1 MAMLTQQFETILVV
15 DDEPAI
21 CSLVKTLLEREGY
34 AVLIAGD
41 AETATHIYEEH
52 SAEVALLLTD
62 VKMPGMNGLEL
73 ADRILRRKP
82 QMRVLFMSGSHGS
95 TRDFVCI
102 SKPFT
107 QAQLIGR
114 VGMALDRFPPATLRV
129 TAAGIGI

>member
-1 MAMLTQQFETILVV
+1 MAVVTQEHEAILVV

-41 AETATHIYEEH
+41 AETATYIYEEH

-62 VKMPGMNGLEL
+62 VKMPGMNGVEL

-82 QMRVLFMSGSHGS
+82 QMRVLFMSGSHRS
-95 TRDFVCI
+95 ARDF
-102 SKPFT
+102 
-107 QAQLIGR
+107 
-114 VGMALDRFPPATLRV
+114 
-129 TAAGIGI
+129 

>member
-1 MAMLTQQFETILVV
+1 MAVVTQEHEAILVV

-21 CSLVKTLLEREGY
+21 CSLVKTLLELEGY

-73 ADRILRRKP
+73 ADRILRKKP
-82 QMRVLFMSGSHGS
+82 QLRVLFMSGSDAASRG
-95 TRDFVCI
+95 FGCLA
-102 SKPFT
+102 KPFT
-107 QAQLIGR
+107 RAQLISRVNQALSGR
-114 VGMALDRFPPATLRV
+114 PPAKMLV
-129 TAAGIGI
+129 AAHAA

>member
-1 MAMLTQQFETILVV
+1 MAMSRQFETILVV

-41 AETATHIYEEH
+41 AETATYIYEEH

-62 VKMPGMNGLEL
+62 VKMPGMNGVEL

-82 QMRVLFMSGSHGS
+82 QMRVLFMSGSHRS
-95 TRDFVCI
+95 ARDFVRI

-107 QAQLIGR
+107 QAQVIGR
-114 VGMALDRFPPATLRV
+114 VGMALERFPAATVR
-129 TAAGIGI
+129 